1 MTPLIKLLFAAI
13 VVFMTFVKAFP
24 QEPEQNQPVPVNENT
39 GLITYQEVVE
49 TKGNTNELYNRAIG
63 WINSFYANPASATR
77 VRNPESGIIDILH
90 RFRISYEDDSG
101 AQRDAGMVSY
111 ELLLELRDGRY
122 RYTMS
127 NFTLRQASRF
137 PVERWLDKT
146 DRAYNPNWDIYLNQV
161 DEFSR
166 NLIESLK
173 QGMEPEVIIEVDE
186 W

>member
-1 MTPLIKLLFAAI
+1 MTTLIRLLFRAMLVSLA
-13 VVFMTFVKAFP
+13 FVKAFP
-24 QEPEQNQPVPVNENT
+24 QEPEQNQPVPVNEDT

-49 TKGNTNELYNRAIG
+49 TKGNPNELYNRAIA
-63 WINSFYANPASATR
+63 WVNSFYVNPSSATR
-77 VRNPESGIIDILH
+77 VRNPENGIIDILH
-90 RFRISYEDDSG
+90 RFRLTYDDNSSV
-101 AQRDAGMVSY
+101 QRDAGLVSY

-146 DRAYNPNWDIYLNQV
+146 DRAYNPNWDIYLTQV
-161 DEFSR
+161 DEFAR
-166 NLIESLK
+166 NLIESLRL
-173 QGMEPEVIIEVDE
+173 GMEPEVIIEEDD